1 MKQENPTGEK
11 WDVTFLEKAKYRK
24 FISPKKISC
33 RKRERYSNRYLKL
46 TDMDQKKFVP
56 VMITPFNLKAKVDLD
71 VVSQLIDFY
80 LAAGVSGFFANCL
93 SSEMYSISE
102 DERLELTRH
111 IVQYVNGRVPV
122 VATGSFGLTI
132 EDKAEFAKK
141 IYDTGIDAVILI
153 TGHYANVEDP
163 DEVLLRNFEKMFRL
177 TGNIPLGMYECPA
190 PYKRIIGPEV
200 FKTLLSAN
208 RMVYHKDT
216 SIDLEKV
223 KAKLDILNATISSLE
238 FFDAHSP
245 HAMYSV
251 QMGARGMSSIAGNF
265 YPEILVWMVNNATDP
280 EKQEQVR
287 WLQGEISR
295 VDPLIHVAYPM
306 SAKYF
311 LRKRG
316 LPVRTISRAVSLE
329 LTPQQK
335 QVLDDIHESF
345 RHWCEQL
352 NIQPVDVAQL
362 LLPKIPLDPAI

>member
-1 MKQENPTGEK
+1 MS
-11 WDVTFLEKAKYRK
+11 V
-24 FISPKKISC
+24 
-33 RKRERYSNRYLKL
+33 
-46 TDMDQKKFVP
+46 KKFVP

-71 VVSQLIDFY
+71 VVSNLVDFY
-80 LAAGVSGFFANCL
+80 LAAGVKGFFANCL
-93 SSEMYSISE
+93 SSEMYSITE

-111 IVQYVNGRVPV
+111 VVKYVNGRVPV

-132 EDKAEFAKK
+132 EDKAEFTKK
-141 IYDTGIDAVILI
+141 IYDTGIDAAILI
-153 TGHYANVEDP
+153 TGHYANVEDG
-163 DEVLLRNFEKMFRL
+163 DDILLRNFEKMFRL

-223 KAKLDILNATISSLE
+223 KAKLDVQKASGNSLE
-238 FFDAHSP
+238 FYDAHSP
-245 HAMYSV
+245 NAMYSL
-251 QMGARGMSSIAGNF
+251 QMGAKGMSSISGNF

-280 EKQEQVR
+280 AKQETVK

-316 LPVRTISRAVSLE
+316 LPVRTISRATALE
-329 LTPQQK
+329 LTPEQK
-335 QVLDDIHESF
+335 KTLDDIYKSF
-345 RHWCEQL
+345 QTWCEKL
-352 NIQPVDVAQL
+352 AIKPVDIESL
-362 LLPKIPLDPAI
+362 LLPKVPLDPAI